1 MTPKRRAVLSDR
13 QRELLTLMRDNEE
26 ELVYEAG
33 IAYVGL
39 VSTNKRMV
47 DSLLRLCAIR
57 LEDGFALGGFERY
70 TINGTGL
77 KLLNGDTSDL
87 DLLRE
92 AVR

>member
-1 MTPKRRAVLSDR
+1 MSRKIKQGRNVLSNR
-13 QRELLTLMRDNEE
+13 QRELLTLMRDTEE

-33 IAYVGL
+33 CAYVGL
-39 VSTNKRMV
+39 VATNKQMV

-57 LEDGFALGGFERY
+57 LEDGCEFGGFERY

-87 DLLRE
+87 ELLR
-92 AVR
+92 